1 MHNWLEHPA
10 SPTAPVELLFALRHP
25 AEGLLTLRELIANV
39 SDPFHERY
47 GSYLTADELRSIV
60 SPPAAASTAVLN
72 WLRPHGEARLVRTGD
87 FIHFQSSAA
96 NTTRLLGEPELRSF
110 SHPAVSH
117 PIVRATRT
125 PTVPTDVAPHIELV
139 RGLYDFPQPRRRH
152 RRASPAA
159 PLVEVAA
166 AVTASP
172 CSFAFFD
179 FPTIV
184 AAGGGVLNA
193 TLSWQCTGG
202 GGGGGGG
209 GAAAVDHFA
218 LTLTQGGKQLTARAS
233 GAGDACGTP
242 AWAGGNPV
250 CQLGWEVPG
259 LVDYARADGLRVVP
273 VFRGGG
279 GGATLEHSHPIV
291 PTPWATPAKLR
302 ELYNVPAPAMRR
314 SGDGGDDEASVGATA
329 PRNGSMAVLEFG
341 GSFDPKDAALFA
353 KLHGEP
359 PPNVTVR
366 GHNNPANP
374 DTENT
379 MDVQMMAAM
388 GAGVPLAYWGYS
400 FDKWL
405 LDWAADVSDDP
416 SPPLVWSLSFGEP
429 EATADAAEL
438 TRTETELAKMA
449 ARGLTIV
456 STSGDWGTS
465 DNVNCSRFFAD
476 FPSSSPHT
484 TSAGATIITAA
495 AVVSVAS
502 VGAGRVEVVVVA
514 RRAATDGAR
523 RRARPRTAAPSRRA
537 AASRRSGP
545 RRPGRPA
552 LWPATSNAST
562 PRKASS
568 SMRLGAATTTWRVI
582 GGRLSPCGV
591 GGGTSASGPIIG
603 GLLALANAAR
613 IDAGRPPL
621 GLVNALLY
629 AAPPSAFN
637 AVGSDRGTNSNQC
650 ASEPGYECCAHGLRE
665 AAGWDPLTGLGS
677 IDFGQ
682 LLKAVRL
689 AKPEGGARAVTREV
703 EEPEQA

>member
-1 MHNWLEHPA
+1 MSTHNWLEHPA

-25 AEGLLTLRELIANV
+25 AEGLRTLHELVANV

-47 GSYLTADELRSIV
+47 GSYLTADELRSV
-60 SPPAAASTAVLN
+60 VAPPAAASNAVLN

-139 RGLYDFPQPRRRH
+139 RCLYDFLQPRRRH

-159 PLVEVAA
+159 PLVEAA
-166 AVTASP
+166 AAATAPP

-202 GGGGGGG
+202 GGGGGV
-209 GAAAVDHFA
+209 AAAVDHFA

-359 PPNVTVR
+359 PPNVSVR

-495 AVVSVAS
+495 AQWCPWRPWVLVVWRWSWWRGGRRRTERGGVLDRERLRLHLGRRLL
-502 VGAGRVEVVVVA
+502 GAVA
-514 RRAATDGAR
+514 RAALAG
-523 RRARPRTAAPSRRA
+523 
-537 AASRRSGP
+537 RRSG
-545 RRPGRPA
+545 
-552 LWPATSNAST
+552 
-562 PRKASS
+562 
-568 SMRLGAATTTWRVI
+568 RLPQTR
-582 GGRLSPCGV
+582 
-591 GGGTSASGPIIG
+591 
-603 GLLALANAAR
+603 
-613 IDAGRPPL
+613 
-621 GLVNALLY
+621 
-629 AAPPSAFN
+629 
-637 AVGSDRGTNSNQC
+637 Q
-650 ASEPGYECCAHGLRE
+650 
-665 AAGWDPLTGLGS
+665 
-677 IDFGQ
+677 
-682 LLKAVRL
+682 RL
-689 AKPEGGARAVTREV
+689 AKRALRCDWARLQRPGGGG
-703 EEPEQA
+703 Q